1 MQQSSVGSLATTNY
15 NQQESDI
22 WRPHYHN
29 VIRLHLYMPCFP
41 TKNPCWIRTTKYIKY
56 SEQRHWSSCSLTIV
70 STLKLPAYSSFCLS
84 FKSRSAL
91 LDDSTVKMEFLWT
104 QITATANDQRLLHDL
119 VSSPISQHS
128 VWSEITSHNSL
139 RWSVTKCEQFI
150 ALHVGP
156 SWP

>member
-22 WRPHYHN
+22 WWPHYHN
-29 VIRLHLYMPCFP
+29 VIKLHLYICPAFQL
-41 TKNPCWIRTTKYIKY
+41 KIPCWIRTTKDIKY

-150 ALHVGP
+150 ALH
-156 SWP
+156 